1 MPSATG
7 TNGASFVVLVVTCD
21 ETNWRGFPSAARR
34 KPAPNWDRAT
44 IARGNSRL
52 ANSTRELDA

>member
-1 MPSATG
+1 MPSAISTI
-7 TNGASFVVLVVTCD
+7 GASFVVLVVACD
-21 ETNWRGFPSAARR
+21 ETDWRAFTSAARR
-34 KPAPNWDRAT
+34 NPAPNWDRAT